1 MPTDYARAVRIARA
15 SAGLT
20 LAQLE
25 ARTEIDRANISA
37 MESGRRVPNEAQL
50 EAIGK
55 ACDGLN
61 MWAMRLL
68 ASRPFRSVLASVTEH
83 DS

>member
-50 EAIGK
+50 
-55 ACDGLN
+55 GLN